1 LEIWNKTFGNQ
12 IAIMPGSGI
21 NSSNCSRFKE
31 AGFKALHFSGSM
43 ALESITIPKEV
54 NESMSFLH
62 QEILESNPT
71 NLKNIIQRLKD

>member
-1 LEIWNKTFGNQ
+1 MLYKKNAIKTTYYRQ
-12 IAIMPGSGI
+12 P
-21 NSSNCSRFKE
+21 SRFKE

-71 NLKNIIQRLKD
+71 NLKNIIQQLKD

>member
-1 LEIWNKTFGNQ
+1 
-12 IAIMPGSGI
+12 
-21 NSSNCSRFKE
+21 
-31 AGFKALHFSGSM
+31 M